1 MSFWSKYISGAEY
14 HLLILKAN
22 EKELLKV
29 DNVDAGSEKLLQLNS
44 EIAELIENI

>member
-1 MSFWSKYISGAEY
+1 MSFWLKYISGAEY

-29 DNVDAGSEKLLQLNS
+29 DSFLAGSEKLLQLNS
-44 EIAELIENI
+44 EIVELVENI

>member
-22 EKELLKV
+22 EKELLKL
-29 DNVDAGSEKLLQLNS
+29 DNVVAGSEKLLQLS
-44 EIAELIENI
+44 LEIVELIENI